1 MIIKHKIDAFLY
13 AIFPQTKGLSVAEL
27 ERFFVEYYSSGIYK
41 PSITI
46 ENELIEVTIDEKTI
60 LEHTKEYELVV
71 RLCEQGKYGEAR
83 PLLQKLI
90 QENPK
95 ISEYY
100 RIYGQILSDEG
111 DQKEAINYLIDALRW
126 DNTNGFAMMMIGNIY
141 AKHLKDTQT
150 AITYYEQA
158 LKQRPTDVVSLTN
171 IAFTFYQ
178 SESFEQ
184 ALEYVD
190 KAIVIDAK
198 YPNGQ
203 LTKAL
208 ILQKLQREG
217 EAFACCIE
225 TLKIFDSYP
234 SKHFNTQVYHSAIQ
248 EATALAEHAI
258 EFFAGKICIK
268 DYTAKLQYLGEKEIE
283 VVVSD
288 EIATPAKIEYAH
300 RYNREKHRVIHKSA
314 YPGVDHLVMHELTH
328 LDFELQAKKANNN
341 YLFIATQQ
349 HTEKFRKDHGKMIDK
364 LKQMQ
369 VDADSIAKFEKS
381 IFDGMN
387 LQMYNTPID
396 LFIEKQLYD
405 DYPKLRAIQFLSVNG
420 LIKESIKA
428 VTTPAIVDI
437 LPSPLLKAS
446 KVLSLV
452 NALQFKALYGIN
464 YIEDFKATREELKL
478 ALDFYDEFLEYSQ
491 DRQAGEEYE
500 MILHWAKD
508 LGIDGYFD
516 LAEEENKASAEGL
529 SFADEIERKLNSTE
543 ADIYQ
548 KLEQK
553 LFEKYQDNKEIDKA
567 VIMYMIAAL
576 SYLKKQSAEQLKKIA
591 FEFAAVGETGIN
603 IEKEDYT
610 IPLIPNKTFTGKQ
623 FLSWLYVAWA
633 LAVPEHLE
641 KMGLKFEKEFEVA
654 RSVTKY

>member
-1 MIIKHKIDAFLY
+1 MIIKHKIDAFLHE
-13 AIFPQTKGLSVAEL
+13 IFPQTKGMGEKEL
-27 ERFFVEYYSSGIYK
+27 EAYFSAYYSSGIYK
-41 PSITI
+41 PSIVI
-46 ENELIEVTIDEKTI
+46 LDKEIHVEIDEATI
-60 LEHTKEYELVV
+60 LNHTKEYEKVV
-71 RLCEQGKYGEAR
+71 KFCENGKYEVAK
-83 PLLQKLI
+83 PILQQLI

-95 ISEYY
+95 VSEYY

-111 DQKEAINYLIDALRW
+111 EQKEAINYLIDALRW

-141 AKHLKDTQT
+141 AKHFKDIPT

-178 SESFEQ
+178 SEGFEE
-184 ALEYVD
+184 AEKYVN
-190 KAIVIDAK
+190 KAIEIDAK
-198 YPNGQ
+198 YPNAL

-208 ILQKLQREG
+208 ILRKMQREE
-217 EAFACCIE
+217 EAFDCCIQ
-225 TLKIFDSYP
+225 TLKIFDSLP

-248 EATALAEHAI
+248 EANALAEHAM
-258 EFFAGKICIK
+258 EYFAGKICIK
-268 DYTAKLQYLGEKEIE
+268 DYTAKLQYLGDTEIE
-283 VVVSD
+283 VIVSD

-300 RYNREKHRVIHKSA
+300 RYNRDKHRVIHKSS

-328 LDFELQAKKANNN
+328 LDFELQAKKDNNN
-341 YLFIATQQ
+341 YLFVATQQ
-349 HTEKFRKDHGKMIDK
+349 HTDRFHKEHAKMLEK
-364 LKQMQ
+364 LKAMN
-369 VDADSIAKFEKS
+369 VDVASIGKFEKS

-387 LQMYNTPID
+387 LQIYNTPID
-396 LFIEKQLYD
+396 LFIEKQLYEQL
-405 DYPKLRAIQFLSVNG
+405 PTLRPIQFLSVNG

-437 LPSPLLKAS
+437 LPSKLLKAS

-452 NALQFKALYGIN
+452 NALQFKELYGLN

-491 DRQAGEEYE
+491 DRKAGEEYE

-508 LGIDGYFD
+508 LEIDGYFD
-516 LAEEENKASAEGL
+516 LLKDENSSNT
-529 SFADEIERKLNSTE
+529 SFADELEHKLNNPE
-543 ADIYQ
+543 IDIYQ
-548 KLEQK
+548 RVEQK
-553 LFEKYQDNKEIDKA
+553 LFDKYQNNKDIDKA

-576 SYLKKQSAEQLKKIA
+576 SYLKKQSIDQVKKIA
-591 FEFAAVGETGIN
+591 FEFASAGETGIN
-603 IEKEDYT
+603 MEKEDYA

-633 LAVPEHLE
+633 IAVPEHLE

-654 RSVTKY
+654 RSVGVN